1 MKTRILNLIYAL
13 PLILLAACS
22 GQESTDVDPEVI
34 LTDTISEKEMLVEE
48 QGDVDVTT
56 MEIMSLGSC
65 RTASS
70 GDRTEILMEPLVD
83 GFSSGVGKARVT
95 LVLPDTLQFIKMV
108 YRSQKSSHS
117 DTLNMVYTAMVKKVS
132 GNGSNHVY
140 KTFEFD
146 VNEQDFNEHE
156 VIMAFIMDESDSIL
170 NEVRYLTRPNLN
182 ATNTTEVM
190 VKTKAQLENLQEINA
205 NCHGLQFSEPFI
217 HSKTPINYLQGAPI
231 KYMSMHVLGV
241 PAGKELDKV
250 VSSTYIFNGISVY
263 SFKFHFKTETS
274 NAQPQLY
281 IFDWEI
287 LGNYYAVTDYYE
299 LIIPANG
306 GGDKKKVLKA
316 KVNGNPIL
324 EGDE

>member
-1 MKTRILNLIYAL
+1 MKTRILNLVYGL

-22 GQESTDVDPEVI
+22 GQESTNVEPEVT
-34 LTDTISEKEMLVEE
+34 LTDTIPEEVLLLEE

-95 LVLPDTLQFIKMV
+95 LVLPDTLQFVKMV

-146 VNEQDFNEHE
+146 VNEQDFNGHE
-156 VIMAFIMDESDSIL
+156 VIMAFLAYENNRMIDQ
-170 NEVRYLTRPNLN
+170 VRYLTKPNLN
-182 ATNTTEVM
+182 ASNSSQVT

-250 VSSTYIFNGISVY
+250 VSSTYDANGISVY

-274 NAQPQLY
+274 NAQPRLY
-281 IFDWEI
+281 IFDWEV
-287 LGNYYAVTDYYE
+287 LGNHHAVTDYYE
-299 LIIPANG
+299 LVIPANG

-316 KVNGNPIL
+316 KVNGNPFQ